1 MDVVSRRRGSFAGL
15 ALLLA
20 TVALGGC
27 AAPKEDRFESF
38 NRPIHNFNEG
48 LDRVLIKPVAE
59 GYVAITPGPVR
70 TGVVNFFDN
79 LGYPLVIVN
88 QFLQGKPGL
97 GVQDTGRLLVNSTLG
112 VAGLFDVASGMGL
125 RRHEEDFGQTFGV
138 WGAPP
143 GDYFVAPL
151 WGAITVRDGIG
162 DVIDGFLYPPRY
174 LQNVRVRNSMS
185 GLLLVSRRAEF
196 LSAED
201 LIRGDRYVF
210 FRDSYLQRREFLVND
225 GAVDDAFLDDEFLDD
240 GF

>member
-1 MDVVSRRRGSFAGL
+1 MDVLAPRSVRFAACAALLVTL
-15 ALLLA
+15 ALA
-20 TVALGGC
+20 GC
-27 AAPKEDRFESF
+27 AAPQEDRFESF
-38 NRPIHNFNEG
+38 NRPIHHFNEG
-48 LDRVLIKPVAE
+48 LDRVLIKPVAQ
-59 GYVAITPGPVR
+59 GYVAITPEPVR
-70 TGVVNFFDN
+70 QGVINFFDN
-79 LGYPLVIVN
+79 LGYPLVVVN
-88 QFLQGKPGL
+88 QFLQGKPAL
-97 GVQDTGRLLVNSTLG
+97 GVQDSGRFLVNSTLG
-112 VAGLFDVASGMGL
+112 VGGLFDVASGMGL

-162 DVIDGFLYPPRY
+162 DMIDSLLYPLRY

-210 FRDSYLQRREFLVND
+210 FRDSYLQRREYLVND
-225 GAVDDAFLDDEFLDD
+225 GAVNDAFLDGDFDD